1 MFESDVKI
9 KLPGINTAHIQFQIL
24 DCLHK
29 EHWQVYISGK
39 WFNYGVLFLI
49 MLLDLNMLKNQI
61 FYKPYD
67 YGQYVGPDGKV
78 YSVKNQTFL
87 ATANKKTLSYAWR
100 WSHPSPNNSY
110 GIYDDVVNS
119 RFRNHSLAVTGMT
132 FIPALL
138 IFVIFAVM
146 IWVFG
151 RNEKITKL
159 EVQNMH
165 NIPYVRQITS
175 ISIQRVVDKE
185 NENEAPDADV
195 TDFGAAPGHV
205 NSTGGNENISKTEA
219 SNIQNTPYVRQI
231 ADTWIKRV
239 KDKEDTNDKLN
250 TDVTSYGAIPALEN
264 GTGGNENVLSKTEA
278 SNIQNTPF
286 AGQIAETWIKRVSNK
301 VDGHNE
307 PNTDVTSSGAIPAHV
322 NGTRDNV
329 RKTEALTIKNKPYVH
344 KIASNSLKMVN
355 DKRDRNEGPAVDIV
369 DYGAMPGHVHS
380 SENNE
385 NVNKIETLMQ
395 NKPYVHHMAST
406 SMKRVNNKG
415 DRNEE
420 PDMDVAGYRSRQGHV
435 NGTGD
440 NENVRKIEAERIQN
454 KPYEPQIRHTW
465 INRLNDKVTWNDE
478 PGRSINDYGAI
489 PEHPITFG
497 DNVSHAYFF
506 L

>member
-87 ATANKKTLSYAWR
+87 ATANKKTLSYEWR

-110 GIYDDVVNS
+110 GMYDDVVNS
-119 RFRNHSLAVTGMT
+119 RFRNHSLSVTGKA

-151 RNEKITKL
+151 RNEKLTKL

-165 NIPYVRQITS
+165 IPYVRQITS

-185 NENEAPDADV
+185 NENAAPDAEV
-195 TDFGAAPGHV
+195 TDFEAAPGHV
-205 NSTGGNENISKTEA
+205 NSTGGNENVSKIDA
-219 SNIQNTPYVRQI
+219 LNIQNTPYVRQI
-231 ADTWIKRV
+231 AETWIKRMNNKV
-239 KDKEDTNDKLN
+239 DRNDKPN
-250 TDVTSYGAIPALEN
+250 TDVTSYGAIPGQVN
-264 GTGGNENVLSKTEA
+264 STGDNENVRKIAALST
-278 SNIQNTPF
+278 Q
-286 AGQIAETWIKRVSNK
+286 
-301 VDGHNE
+301 D
-307 PNTDVTSSGAIPAHV
+307 
-322 NGTRDNV
+322 
-329 RKTEALTIKNKPYVH
+329 KPYVH
-344 KIASNSLKMVN
+344 QIASNSPKN
-355 DKRDRNEGPAVDIV
+355 DKKDRNEGPPVNAA
-369 DYGAMPGHVHS
+369 DYEAMPGHVLNS

-385 NVNKIETLMQ
+385 NVNKTETLMQ
-395 NKPYVHHMAST
+395 NKPYVHHIART
-406 SMKRVNNKG
+406 WMKRVNNKG
-415 DRNEE
+415 DGNKE
-420 PDMDVAGYRSRQGHV
+420 PDMDVAGYGSRPGYV
-435 NGTGD
+435 ISTGD
-440 NENVRKIEAERIQN
+440 NENVSKIEAERIQN
-454 KPYEPQIRHTW
+454 KPYEPQIMHTW
-465 INRLNDKVTWNDE
+465 INRLNDKVTWNNE
-478 PGRSINDYGAI
+478 PGRSINDCGAI
-489 PEHPITFG
+489 PEQPITFG